1 MQLDHPTLPK
11 TGAETCMMFQSICAV
26 KGVKAYG
33 MKEGKFG
40 LALIRATGTAA
51 GVFTQNLVRAAPIE
65 LMRKQIKKGTMDAVI
80 VNSGCANAYTGKRG
94 YRDAVEMTVFA
105 GSALDI
111 DPEEVGVASTGV
123 IGRYLDLPLIQRQC
137 QTVAQ
142 KIDHT
147 AEAEKRAAE
156 AIMTTDTFPKHA
168 LVQKESFTIG
178 GITKGSGMI
187 APNMGTM
194 LAFIYTDAEI
204 GAKKLSQSLRQATKR
219 TFNRV
224 VVDGD
229 MSTNDIALCT
239 ATGESGRVNPAEFS
253 QALEECCRSL
263 AQQIAA
269 DGEGAT
275 KLIEVTV
282 MGAQKEESAAKVART
297 IIESPL
303 VKTAVYGED
312 PNWGRVVAAAGRAG
326 IEFDPNAVSLWISDG
341 TQRYPLVRSGEI
353 TADLKMAKKAMHE
366 KKVIFIL
373 DLAKGKAEATAW
385 GCDLTERY
393 VEINGRYT
401 T

>member
-1 MQLDHPTLPK
+1 MQSDHRILSKRELIPK
-11 TGAETCMMFQSICAV
+11 MTFRSICAV
-26 KGVKAYG
+26 KGVKSYG

-40 LALIRATGTAA
+40 LALIRAGGTAA
-51 GVFTQNLVRAAPIE
+51 GVFTENLVKAAPVE
-65 LMRKQIKKGTMDAVI
+65 LMRKQIKKGTLEAI
-80 VNSGCANAYTGKRG
+80 IANSGCANAYTGKRG
-94 YRDAVEMTVFA
+94 YADTIAMTEFA
-105 GSALDI
+105 GSALNVEADL
-111 DPEEVGVASTGV
+111 VGVASTGV
-123 IGRYLDLPLIQRQC
+123 IGRYLDLPLIHRQC
-137 QTVAQ
+137 DEIAP
-142 KIDHT
+142 KIDRT
-147 AEAEKRAAE
+147 PEAETLTAQ

-168 LVQKESFTIG
+168 LVQKETFTVA

-194 LAFIYTDAEI
+194 LAFIYTDVDM
-204 GAKKLSQSLRQATKR
+204 GAKPLLRALKQATRR

-239 ATGESGRVNPAEFS
+239 ATGEAGKANPSEFYP
-253 QALEECCRSL
+253 ALEECCRSL
-263 AQQIAA
+263 ARQIAA

-282 MGAQKEESAAKVART
+282 KGAQKEEAAAKVART

-312 PNWGRVVAAAGRAG
+312 PNWGRVIAAAGRAG
-326 IEFDPNAVSLWISDG
+326 IDFDPNAVSLWISDEN
-341 TQRYPLVRSGEI
+341 TRYPLVSSGAI
-353 TADLKMAKKAMHE
+353 IADLKKAKEAMHG

-373 DLAKGKAEATAW
+373 DLGAGKEEATAW

>member
-1 MQLDHPTLPK
+1 MTFK
-11 TGAETCMMFQSICAV
+11 SICAV
-26 KGVKAYG
+26 KGVDAWG

-40 LALIRATGTAA
+40 LALIRAKGTVA
-51 GVFTQNLVRAAPIE
+51 GVFTENLVKAAPIE
-65 LMRKQIKKGTMDAVI
+65 LMRKQIKGGRMEALI
-80 VNSGCANAYTGKRG
+80 ANSGCANAYTGKRG
-94 YRDAVEMTVFA
+94 YKDAVAMTEIA
-105 GSALDI
+105 GYELGI
-111 DPEEVGVASTGV
+111 EPTRIGVASTGV
-123 IGRYLDLPLIQRQC
+123 IGRYLDLPLIERQC
-137 QTVAQ
+137 KAVAPNLT
-142 KIDHT
+142 HT
-147 AEAEKRAAE
+147 PEAEILAGQ

-168 LVQKESFTIG
+168 LVQKETFTIG

-204 GAKKLSQSLRQATKR
+204 GQKPLTQALKQATRR

-239 ATGESGRVNPAEFS
+239 ATGESGKVDAGEFS
-253 QALEECCRSL
+253 AALEECCRSL
-263 AQQIAA
+263 AQLIAA

-282 MGAQKEESAAKVART
+282 KGAKKEDDAAKVART
-297 IIESPL
+297 VIESPL

-312 PNWGRVVAAAGRAG
+312 PNWGRVIAAAGRAG
-326 IEFDPNAVSLWISDG
+326 VEFDPNAVSLWISG
-341 TQRYPLVRSGEI
+341 GEEMHPLVKYGEI
-353 TADLKMAKKAMHE
+353 IADLKKAKEAMHG
-366 KKVIFIL
+366 KKVIFVLEIGT
-373 DLAKGKAEATAW
+373 GKAEATAW

>member
-1 MQLDHPTLPK
+1 MS
-11 TGAETCMMFQSICAV
+11 CRSICAV
-26 KGVKAYG
+26 PGVKAWG

-40 LALIRATGTAA
+40 LALIEAHGTAA
-51 GVFTQNLVRAAPIE
+51 GVFTENLVKAAPVV
-65 LMRKQIKKGTMDAVI
+65 LMQKQIKTGKLEAVI

-94 YRDAVEMTVFA
+94 YSDAVAMTEYA
-105 GSALDI
+105 GWALGI
-111 DPEEVGVASTGV
+111 QPPHIGVGSTGV
-123 IGRYLDLPLIQRQC
+123 IGRYLDLPLIRRQC
-137 QTVAQ
+137 EMIAP
-142 KIDHT
+142 KLGHSP
-147 AEAEKRAAE
+147 EAEDLAAK

-168 LVQKESFTIG
+168 LVEKEGFCIG

-204 GAKKLSQSLRQATKR
+204 GAKPLADALRQATR
-219 TFNRV
+219 RSFNRV

-229 MSTNDIALCT
+229 TSTNDIALCT
-239 ATGESGRVNPAEFS
+239 ATGEAGKIKTTEFS
-253 QALEECCRSL
+253 LALEECCQSL
-263 AQQIAA
+263 AEQIAK

-275 KLIEVTV
+275 KLLQVTV
-282 MGAQKEESAAKVART
+282 TGARKEDDAEKVART
-297 IIESPL
+297 VIESPL

-326 IEFDPNAVSLWISDG
+326 VKFDPDAVSLWISDG
-341 TQRYPLVRSGEI
+341 KSKFPLVKSGEI
-353 TADLKMAKKAMHE
+353 LADLEAAKKAMHG

-373 DLAKGKAEATAW
+373 DLATGKAEATAW

>member
-1 MQLDHPTLPK
+1 MT
-11 TGAETCMMFQSICAV
+11 FRSICAV
-26 KGVKAYG
+26 KGVKACG

-40 LALIRATGTAA
+40 LALITARGTAA
-51 GVFTQNLVRAAPIE
+51 GVFTENLVKAAPIE
-65 LMRKQIKKGTMDAVI
+65 LMRRQIKKGTMEAVI
-80 VNSGCANAYTGKRG
+80 ANSGCANAYTGKRG
-94 YRDAVEMTVFA
+94 YADAVAMTGYA
-105 GSALDI
+105 GSALNVDQ
-111 DPEEVGVASTGV
+111 DLVGVASTGV

-137 QTVAQ
+137 EEIAPQINRTP
-142 KIDHT
+142 
-147 AEAEKRAAE
+147 EAETLAAQ
-156 AIMTTDTFPKHA
+156 AIMTTDTFAKHA
-168 LVQKESFTIG
+168 LVQRETFTVG

-204 GAKKLSQSLRQATKR
+204 GAKPLMQVLKQATRR

-239 ATGESGRVNPAEFS
+239 ATGEAGKVNPAEFS
-253 QALEECCRSL
+253 PALEECCRSL
-263 AQQIAA
+263 AKQIAA

-275 KLIEVTV
+275 KLLEVTV
-282 MGAQKEESAAKVART
+282 KGAQKEEAAAKVART

-312 PNWGRVVAAAGRAG
+312 PNWGRVIAAAGRAG
-326 IEFDPNAVSLWISDG
+326 VDFDPNAVSLWISDENM
-341 TQRYPLVRSGEI
+341 RYPLVKSGVI
-353 TADLKMAKKAMHE
+353 IADLKKAKEAMHGR
-366 KKVIFIL
+366 KVIFIL
-373 DLAKGKAEATAW
+373 DLGAGNEEATAW

>member
-1 MQLDHPTLPK
+1 MSFK
-11 TGAETCMMFQSICAV
+11 SICAV
-26 KGVKAYG
+26 PGVRAWG
-33 MKEGKFG
+33 LKEGKFG
-40 LALIRATGTAA
+40 LALIEAHGTAA
-51 GVFTQNLVRAAPIE
+51 GVFTENLVKAAPIE
-65 LMRKQIKKGTMDAVI
+65 LMRKQIKRANLGAVI

-94 YRDAVEMTVFA
+94 IDDAVAMTEFA

-111 DPEEVGVASTGV
+111 SPSQVGVASTGV
-123 IGRYLDLPLIQRQC
+123 IGRYLDLPLIKRQC
-137 QTVAQ
+137 GAIAPKLASTQ
-142 KIDHT
+142 
-147 AEAEKRAAE
+147 EAEELAAR

-168 LVQKESFTIG
+168 LVQREGFSVG

-204 GAKKLSQSLRQATKR
+204 GAKPLAEALRTAAR
-219 TFNRV
+219 RSFNRV

-229 MSTNDIALCT
+229 TSTNDIALCT
-239 ATGESGRVNPAEFS
+239 ATGGAGKVKITEFS
-253 QALEECCRSL
+253 AALEECCRSL
-263 AQQIAA
+263 AEQIAK

-275 KLIEVTV
+275 KLLQVTV
-282 MGAQKEESAAKVART
+282 TGARKEDDAEKVART
-297 IIESPL
+297 VIESPL

-326 IEFDPNAVSLWISDG
+326 VKFDPNAVSLWISDG
-341 TQRYPLVRSGEI
+341 SNKYPLVKSGEI
-353 TADLKMAKKAMHE
+353 IADLDAAKKAMHG

-373 DLAKGKAEATAW
+373 DLATGKAGATAW

>member
-1 MQLDHPTLPK
+1 MRSDHHAPSKKELIPEMT
-11 TGAETCMMFQSICAV
+11 FRSICAV
-26 KGVKAYG
+26 RGVTAYG
-33 MKEGKFG
+33 IKEGKFG
-40 LALIRATGTAA
+40 LAIIRAGGTAA
-51 GVFTQNLVRAAPIE
+51 GVFTENLVKAAPVE
-65 LMRKQIKKGTMDAVI
+65 LMRSQIKKGTMEAVI
-80 VNSGCANAYTGKRG
+80 ANSGCANAYTGKRG
-94 YRDAVEMTVFA
+94 YNDAVAMTELA
-105 GSALDI
+105 GSSLNI
-111 DPEEVGVASTGV
+111 EPHLVGVASTGV
-123 IGRYLDLPLIQRQC
+123 IGRYLDLPLIHRQC
-137 QTVAQ
+137 EQITP
-142 KIDHT
+142 KIDRT
-147 AEAEKRAAE
+147 AEAETLTAQ

-168 LVQKESFTIG
+168 LVQKETFTVG

-194 LAFIYTDAEI
+194 LAFIYTDVDI
-204 GAKKLSQSLRQATKR
+204 GAEPLSQALKQATKR

-239 ATGESGRVNPAEFS
+239 ATGEAGKANPAEFS
-253 QALEECCRSL
+253 TALEECCRLL
-263 AQQIAA
+263 ATQIAA

-282 MGAQKEESAAKVART
+282 KGAQNEEAAAKVART

-312 PNWGRVVAAAGRAG
+312 PNWGRVIAAAGRAG
-326 IEFDPNAVSLWISDG
+326 VDFDPNAVSLWISDENK
-341 TQRYPLVRSGEI
+341 RYPLVSSGEI
-353 TADLKMAKKAMHE
+353 IADLKKAKEAMHGR
-366 KKVIFIL
+366 KVIFIL
-373 DLAKGKAEATAW
+373 DLNAGKKEATAW

>member
-1 MQLDHPTLPK
+1 MS
-11 TGAETCMMFQSICAV
+11 FRSICAV
-26 KGVKAYG
+26 PGVRAWG
-33 MKEGKFG
+33 IKEGKFG
-40 LALIRATGTAA
+40 LALIEAHGTAA
-51 GVFTQNLVRAAPIE
+51 GVFTENLVKAAPIE
-65 LMRKQIKKGTMDAVI
+65 LMRKQIKGGKLDAVI

-94 YRDAVEMTVFA
+94 YADAVAMTEYA
-105 GSALDI
+105 GSALGI
-111 DPEEVGVASTGV
+111 KPSQVGVASTGV
-123 IGRYLDLPLIQRQC
+123 IGRYLDLPLIKRQC
-137 QTVAQ
+137 GTVAQ
-142 KIDHT
+142 KL
-147 AEAEKRAAE
+147 ANSPEAEDLTAK

-168 LVQKESFTIG
+168 LVKKEGFCVG

-204 GAKKLSQSLRQATKR
+204 GTKPLADALRLATR
-219 TFNRV
+219 RSFNRV

-229 MSTNDIALCT
+229 TSTNDIALCT
-239 ATGESGRVNPAEFS
+239 ATGEAGKVKITEFS
-253 QALEECCRSL
+253 AALEECCRSL
-263 AQQIAA
+263 AEQIAK

-275 KLIEVTV
+275 KLLQVTV
-282 MGAQKEESAAKVART
+282 TGAKKEDDAEKVART

-326 IEFDPNAVSLWISDG
+326 VKFDPDKISLWISDG
-341 TQRYPLVRSGEI
+341 ESRFPLVKSGEI
-353 TADLKMAKKAMHE
+353 IADLDAAKKAMQG
-366 KKVIFIL
+366 KKVIFVL
-373 DLAKGKAEATAW
+373 DLAKGKADATAW

>member
-1 MQLDHPTLPK
+1 MT
-11 TGAETCMMFQSICAV
+11 FQSICAV

-51 GVFTQNLVRAAPIE
+51 GVFTQNLVKAAPIE
-65 LMRKQIKKGTMDAVI
+65 LMRKQIKKGAMEAVI

-94 YRDAVEMTVFA
+94 YSDAVEMTAFA
-105 GSALDI
+105 GAALHVDQKK
-111 DPEEVGVASTGV
+111 VGVASTGV

-137 QTVAQ
+137 QIVAQ
-142 KIDHT
+142 KIDRT
-147 AEAEKRAAE
+147 PEAEKRAAE

-168 LVQKESFTIG
+168 LVQKESFSVG

-194 LAFIYTDAEI
+194 LAFIYTDAEVD
-204 GAKKLSQSLRQATKR
+204 AKKLTQCLKQASRR

-239 ATGESGRVNPAEFS
+239 ATGESGKVNPAEFS

-282 MGAQKEESAAKVART
+282 RGAQKEESAAKVART

-326 IEFDPNAVSLWISDG
+326 IEFDPNDVSLWISDG
-341 TQRYPLVRSGEI
+341 ARHYPLVKSGEI
-353 TADLKMAKKAMHE
+353 IADLKKAKEAMHG

-373 DLAKGKAEATAW
+373 DLAAGKAEATAW